1 MLTFLSVKS
10 PVEVKI
16 PEKLKSDMSDS
27 ASSPESLKQDF
38 LATASAQFGPGF
50 VWLVAQ
56 KQTGLLRI
64 LSTYNAGTPYP
75 EAFARQQGVDMNN
88 EPAPT
93 SDRRSN
99 QNLSFLGLS
108 ASGEGTHELAP
119 GGVPLTPLLCVNT
132 WEHVWMMDH
141 GINGKDEY
149 LERWWDRV
157 DWNAVEDA
165 HKAAQGYGA
174 GPRLNKRIL

>member
-1 MLTFLSVKS
+1 
-10 PVEVKI
+10 
-16 PEKLKSDMSDS
+16 
-27 ASSPESLKQDF
+27 
-38 LATASAQFGPGF
+38 
-50 VWLVAQ
+50 
-56 KQTGLLRI
+56 
-64 LSTYNAGTPYP
+64 
-75 EAFARQQGVDMNN
+75 MNN